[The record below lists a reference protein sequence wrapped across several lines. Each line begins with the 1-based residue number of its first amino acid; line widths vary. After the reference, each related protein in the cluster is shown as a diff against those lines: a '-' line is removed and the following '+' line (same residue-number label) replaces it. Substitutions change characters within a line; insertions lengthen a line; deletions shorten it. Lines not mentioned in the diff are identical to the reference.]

1 MIGRIWKG
9 KYRGQRQI
17 WFLMRFKGN
26 DADINI
32 ETEHQEFTSWQ
43 WVDADMVPQLI
54 VPFKKRLYENIVAEF
69 ADLI

>member
-1 MIGRIWKG
+1 
-9 KYRGQRQI
+9 
-17 WFLMRFKGN
+17 MRFKGS

-32 ETEHQEFTSWQ
+32 ETEHQEFTSWR
-43 WVDADMVPQLI
+43 WVDTDMVPQLI